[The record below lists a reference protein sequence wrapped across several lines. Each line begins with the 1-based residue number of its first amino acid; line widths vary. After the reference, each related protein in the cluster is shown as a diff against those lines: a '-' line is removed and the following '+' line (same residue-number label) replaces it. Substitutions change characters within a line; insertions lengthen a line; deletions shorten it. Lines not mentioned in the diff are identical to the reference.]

1 MANCTKAG
9 WLELILPVQDP
20 QYSATKQVD
29 NMKAETPAEGILKR
43 SNWGDAITYQVTCEC
58 HDSNHDHNVW
68 VEADDHSVTVTTY
81 TTQKSK
87 WWSLNRWQTIWILLT
102 RGYVE
107 HEANIIMTKQQA
119 LNYAE
124 TLKKAIKDVEKFN
137 EDKKN
142 GITSSR

>member
-1 MANCTKAG
+1 MQA
-9 WLELILPVQDP
+9 Q
-20 QYSATKQVD
+20 
-29 NMKAETPAEGILKR
+29 TPAEGILKR
-43 SNWGDAITYQVTCEC
+43 SSWGNAVTYQVTCEC
-58 HDSNHDHNVW
+58 HDANHDHTVW
-68 VEADDHSVTVTTY
+68 VEADDSSVSVTTY

-124 TLKKAIKDVEKFN
+124 TLKQAIKDVEKFRSQQ
-137 EDKKN
+137 EKK
-142 GITSSR
+142 